1 MNVYVNDGE
10 GNPDPPISRV
20 NVLNHID
27 TTHLYRKMRARCP
40 RSQGFSEV
48 GPSPFLWVAAQA
60 GFHGILGEVLHNRIV
75 VLCVANEPV
84 KSDCAIPYAVG

>member
-1 MNVYVNDGE
+1 MRTWERGHPARTFLRGRPV
-10 GNPDPPISRV
+10 R
-20 NVLNHID
+20 
-27 TTHLYRKMRARCP
+27 MRARCP

-60 GFHGILGEVLHNRIV
+60 GFNGILGDVFDNRIV
-75 VLCVANEPV
+75 VFSVANEPV

>member
-10 GNPDPPISRV
+10 ANPYPPISRV

-40 RSQGFSEV
+40 RSQGSGLCASAGGLPTHQQDKRPLAHHPHRTSDLV
-48 GPSPFLWVAAQA
+48 RGP
-60 GFHGILGEVLHNRIV
+60 N
-75 VLCVANEPV
+75 C
-84 KSDCAIPYAVG
+84 